1 MLRSGDVIRH
11 PGTGETFTWLRTG
24 RETGGALAECV
35 LALEPSA
42 FLAAPHIHRVQEEK
56 FEILE
61 GRVRLR
67 TNRNESV
74 RDAGETVVVPAGT
87 PHAWGP
93 EAGAARIKVTFTPG
107 NEIEDFF
114 EQFCAWANEGRVN
127 KKGMPPMHLIG
138 PLAVRHELYLTG
150 PPIPLQRL
158 VMGFLGRLARA
169 R

>member
-35 LALEPSA
+35 LELEPTA

-67 TNRNESV
+67 AAGDESV
-74 RDAGETVVVPAGT
+74 RDAGETVIVPAGT
-87 PHAWGP
+87 AHAWGP
-93 EAGAARIKVTFTPG
+93 EGGAARIKVTFTPG
-107 NEIEDFF
+107 NAIEDFF

-127 KKGMPPMHLIG
+127 KLGMPPLHLIG
-138 PLAVRHELYLTG
+138 PLAVRHEMYLTG

-158 VMGFLGRLARA
+158 VMGFLGRLTGAR
-169 R
+169 